1 MHLYTLGYNEKGIPE
16 LNEFAAH
23 DTDEENGVEI
33 SFAFV
38 WNCRS
43 TLFFVMFGTKMFVPF
58 AKIIGLQLVGQILT
72 THIQSCL

>member
-33 SFAFV
+33 SFAV
-38 WNCRS
+38 RS
-43 TLFFVMFGTKMFVPF
+43 DDFRKFEETAAKVYSFFSTEF
-58 AKIIGLQLVGQILT
+58 
-72 THIQSCL
+72 CLKNGRK